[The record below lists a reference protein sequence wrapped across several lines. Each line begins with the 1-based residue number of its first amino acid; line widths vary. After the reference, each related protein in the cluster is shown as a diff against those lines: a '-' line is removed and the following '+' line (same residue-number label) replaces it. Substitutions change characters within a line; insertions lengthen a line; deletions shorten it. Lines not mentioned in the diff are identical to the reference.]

1 MLIKKKVQLDV
12 DVELGYNEIFNWII
26 FSNDPEMLRR
36 LGKLALRTA
45 YDIEHPQ
52 DDDFRSRA

>member
-26 FSNDPEMLRR
+26 FCNDPEMLRR

-45 YDIEHPQ
+45 
-52 DDDFRSRA
+52 